1 MAVPRDNCARRLI
14 VEGRDDMFSIIS
26 LMSKHGWIWDDAYD
40 HIPFVQDAGGGDDAI
55 KSLPIAIKSCS
66 RIGIVVDADMN
77 CTSRWDQIKAKAIG
91 YFPEFPDNPDHAGT
105 ILTSGEKRL
114 GIWLMP
120 NNVDGGK
127 LEDFLATLVPVGN
140 QWWNWAEEATKQAK
154 SRGAQFTEADFI
166 KAHIHTW
173 LAWGPEPGLP
183 FGTAITAATF
193 SHDSALAIAFVAWMK
208 ALFAE

>member
-1 MAVPRDNCARRLI
+1 MAVPRDNCAKRLI

-26 LMSKHGWIWDDAYD
+26 LMSRHGWIWDDAYD

-77 CTSRWDQIKAKAIG
+77 CTSRWVQIKAKAIE
-91 YFPEFPDNPDHAGT
+91 YFPQFPDNPDHAGT

-127 LEDFLATLVPVGN
+127 LEDFLATLVPKTD
-140 QWWNWAEEATKQAK
+140 QCWSWADDATKGAI
-154 SRGAQFTEADFI
+154 SRGARFSQGDFI

-173 LAWGPEPGLP
+173 LAWGHEPGLP

-193 SHDSALAIAFVAWMK
+193 SHHSDLAVAFVNWMTR
-208 ALFAE
+208 LFCS